1 MTSFE
6 LTVALR
12 YVRARRKQT
21 FISLISLLSMVGVA
35 LGAAALIVV
44 TSVMSGFEG
53 ELRSKILG
61 QNAHVAIFEMGRPM
75 QDWQKV
81 AQVSQKE
88 SGVKAAMPFIF
99 GQVMVVS
106 RGEASGALLRGIKL
120 PESLKYNELSKNLVQ
135 GKAEDLINQKPGH
148 PPGVILGSALA
159 KQLWVRKGSKI
170 NLINPLGQDT
180 PVGRIPKSQPFEVV
194 GIFESGMYQFDSTM
208 CYVSIG
214 AAQDF
219 LEIGKLVT
227 GVELK
232 IKDVFEADTLGKK
245 VANALGPNYMA
256 QDWISTNSS
265 LFAALKLEKM
275 AMFVVLTLIVLVA
288 AFGIVSSLIMM
299 VMEKTKDIGILKAM
313 GATRSSIRKIFVL
326 QGALIGVCGTVVGCA
341 LGLFVCWLFKRYKF
355 IELPSNV
362 YPMTSIPV
370 EVDPWLVVFVGVCAM
385 VISLAATLY
394 PARYAGKLDPVEAL
408 RYE

>member
-61 QNAHVAIFEMGRPM
+61 QNAHVALFEMGRPM
-75 QDWQKV
+75 SNWEKV
-81 AQVSQKE
+81 AQVSQKD
-88 SGVKAAMPFIF
+88 SGVQAAMPFVF
-99 GQVMVVS
+99 GQVMIVS
-106 RGEASGALLRGIKL
+106 RGEASGGILRGIKL
-120 PESLKYNELSKNLVQ
+120 PESLKYNEMRQNLTQ
-135 GKAEDLINQKPGH
+135 GDVDDLVNRKPNQL
-148 PPGVILGSALA
+148 PGVILGSALA
-159 KQLWVRKGSKI
+159 KRLWVKPGAKV

-208 CYVSIG
+208 CYVSLS

-219 LEIGKLVT
+219 LELGSLVT

-232 IKDVFEADTLGKK
+232 IKDVFEADVLGKR
-245 VANALGPNYMA
+245 VAKELGPHYMA
-256 QDWISTNSS
+256 QDWISTNAS

-313 GATRSSIRKIFVL
+313 GATRSSIRRIFVL
-326 QGALIGVCGTVVGCA
+326 QGALIGVCGTVLGCA
-341 LGLFVCWLFKRYKF
+341 GGLFICWLLKRYKF

-370 EVDPWLVVFVGVCAM
+370 SVDPWLVVLVSGCAM
-385 VISLAATLY
+385 AISLAATLY
-394 PARYAGKLDPVEAL
+394 PARHAGSLNPVEAL